1 MNQIKFS
8 KRGYCKLP
16 SAKIAVLSYVTMIQL
31 EKQTKAFLD
40 YDTTYFNDNG
50 SIHVENGSFEKY
62 PLPPRGEYLL
72 LLFIADGAIF
82 TTLRRRTHEKEQYY
96 VSKIGEEFEII
107 IEDKEVSK

>member
-16 SAKIAVLSYVTMIQL
+16 SAKIAVLSYVTI
-31 EKQTKAFLD
+31 